1 MAMII
6 IVRRFNLWSIYLL
19 YHVNGEILTFIC
31 LWWTWYNFLWCK
43 WLVSGQH
50 LTPSP
55 FVMTFVSDL
64 CQVSVWL
71 PPPPLVLFFL
81 PQIDILFNGI
91 RIQWTKTCRIHVLC
105 WYLQLFHIFYF
116 SYMYVYQSSIHT
128 ELFCTVTTWSN
139 HLYIDIDLYIVCL
152 YKDINLY
159 GVCFYTPTQKA
170 TVNSVLLY
178 WKEDLNNGD

>member
-1 MAMII
+1 MTC
-6 IVRRFNLWSIYLL
+6 VRSVFDSPSLCND
-19 YHVNGEILTFIC
+19 V
-31 LWWTWYNFLWCK
+31 CK
-43 WLVSGQH
+43 WLVSGQC
-50 LTPSP
+50 LTPPP

-128 ELFCTVTTWSN
+128 ELFCTVSSWSN

-178 WKEDLNNGD
+178 WKEGLNNGD